1 LILSSGVCLAD
12 SYVGG
17 IPLTPVHNGTVD
29 GGVYFDS
36 YYGTGDQQSKGSKTI
51 EKTFTIPANAD
62 VEWAMLLTTVY
73 CGHMQNNYQGT
84 ANVNFNGQ
92 TLGTETL
99 NVPFTY
105 LINGGEG
112 YVWVNDHTNRV
123 TSDYMMYYDV
133 TNLVKSG
140 ENKAVVKTD
149 PLDSSFDGRVKMIT
163 LVVAYNDGSGKNIWY
178 QVNRGHD
185 PDTYY
190 GDDELGENYIGS
202 TAFEAALPDGSSLT
216 DSKLTILHLAST
228 DGTYIFN
235 GKALTSG
242 TPQGTY
248 TGSNTWNVKDSLIS
262 SGINTLTYDRTAAF
276 YKNAL
281 GILTAEYTES
291 QESAP
296 VANFTASSTSGNVPL
311 TVQFTDTSTGSVSS
325 YAWDF
330 DNDGTVDSTDQN
342 PVHTYTS
349 AGTYTV
355 NLTVSNKN
363 GTDSKSTTINVSQA
377 SAAYVVS
384 FNPQT
389 VEMQP
394 GSSQDVQIVMD
405 KVPAGLAGFD
415 ITISVS
421 DPEIAEI
428 TAVSFPSWGQLPMN
442 YSVPS
447 SSVWIKT
454 VDLENKVVSGD
465 TNVLLGTVTLSGK
478 KEGTTELYIPK
489 TKISA
494 DGGSPI
500 DPNVIKGSI
509 KVLDKESP
517 VINNVKLSNNAP
529 ETGDSIVV
537 TVDATDNVGVTSVKA
552 NEISL
557 LNQGGNLWN
566 GSITALEGT
575 HSVKV
580 SAVDGAGNV
589 AWDNSTSYTAVTP
602 DNLPP
607 SSITNLQSTKGTTWI
622 KWTWL
627 NPTDIDF
634 KHTEVY
640 LNGAYQAATSAE
652 YFNATGLAPETSYTI
667 GTRTVDLTG
676 NVNDTWVNQTVTT
689 EKEPIPVAKF
699 TTNVSEGYVPLTV
712 QFNDNSEN
720 AVSFNWDFGDGATST
735 EKDPIHTYVTAGIYT
750 VKLTATNAAGSN
762 STEKA
767 GYITVNAGATN
778 DLTISGAVNPVPA
791 SAVFAKEPNTVRIN
805 NIKNTGPSSLTNITV
820 ALYASDV
827 SDGTVPVNTTKIA
840 SLESGETT
848 SITLLDPT
856 IRNLEGGTVTY
867 TAVVDPE
874 NLIAET
880 NEANNNKSSPVK
892 PVKYNGYKGKRY
904 WEGGSD
910 ITTKQTYDLQGNLVY
925 FTQPSSAYKSVGWI
939 GRTET
944 WTESNLPI
952 PASATVENVWLY
964 VPYNWDT
971 TSGGVPKWTIAFN
984 EKALT
989 NGTLYTDKSNFGG
1002 YADYTY
1008 GLYVYDVTSQFKSTG
1023 NSLTLTPEAGNSNA
1037 LYPST
1042 LVVIYKDP
1050 SESRKQIFINE
1061 ECDELGYSVNSY
1073 GTTLEEATAY
1083 APFTGMEINVSAVKN
1098 ATLYSFAGSA
1108 GPDEGNLFFN
1118 GKTVATNAWQGDPS
1132 TSSAQIF
1139 DVKNYLNETGNEAGI
1154 QGTESGGMDALQ
1166 QILVIEYARTA
1177 PDAPVADFS
1186 AIPTSGTAP
1195 LTVTFEDNS
1204 TGFPTSWFWDFGD
1217 GTKATEQNVSHTYT
1231 SAGNYTVNLT
1241 VSNAGGSDSEV
1252 KTEYIVVSEPLPAA
1266 PVANFTATPT
1276 SGVAPLTV
1284 NFMDQSTGDGITAWA
1299 WDFDNDGTIDSTDQ
1313 NPSHTYTS
1321 AGTYTVNLKVSNENG
1336 TDSKTATINVSQ
1348 SVLMPTFPGCTN
1360 PPADLDQDGLY
1371 EDING
1376 NGELDFD
1383 DVVAYY
1389 ENMDW
1394 LEENMQL
1401 EFFDYNNNGL
1411 IDFDDV
1417 VKLYNRL

>member
-1 LILSSGVCLAD
+1 MLSLILSSGVCLAD

-99 NVPFTY
+99 NVPFKY
-105 LINGGEG
+105 LINGGDG
-112 YVWVNDHTNRV
+112 YVKVNDHTNRV

-342 PVHTYTS
+342 PLYTYTT
-349 AGTYTV
+349 AGTYSV
-355 NLTVSNKN
+355 NLTV
-363 GTDSKSTTINVSQA
+363 
-377 SAAYVVS
+377 
-384 FNPQT
+384 
-389 VEMQP
+389 
-394 GSSQDVQIVMD
+394 
-405 KVPAGLAGFD
+405 
-415 ITISVS
+415 
-421 DPEIAEI
+421 
-428 TAVSFPSWGQLPMN
+428 
-442 YSVPS
+442 
-447 SSVWIKT
+447 
-454 VDLENKVVSGD
+454 
-465 TNVLLGTVTLSGK
+465 TNS
-478 KEGTTELYIPK
+478 
-489 TKISA
+489 
-494 DGGSPI
+494 GGS
-500 DPNVIKGSI
+500 
-509 KVLDKESP
+509 
-517 VINNVKLSNNAP
+517 
-529 ETGDSIVV
+529 DSELK
-537 TVDATDNVGVTSVKA
+537 T
-552 NEISL
+552 
-557 LNQGGNLWN
+557 
-566 GSITALEGT
+566 
-575 HSVKV
+575 
-580 SAVDGAGNV
+580 
-589 AWDNSTSYTAVTP
+589 
-602 DNLPP
+602 
-607 SSITNLQSTKGTTWI
+607 
-622 KWTWL
+622 
-627 NPTDIDF
+627 
-634 KHTEVY
+634 
-640 LNGAYQAATSAE
+640 
-652 YFNATGLAPETSYTI
+652 
-667 GTRTVDLTG
+667 
-676 NVNDTWVNQTVTT
+676 
-689 EKEPIPVAKF
+689 
-699 TTNVSEGYVPLTV
+699 
-712 QFNDNSEN
+712 
-720 AVSFNWDFGDGATST
+720 
-735 EKDPIHTYVTAGIYT
+735 
-750 VKLTATNAAGSN
+750 
-762 STEKA
+762 

>member
-1 LILSSGVCLAD
+1 MPADLWNSSSHLSTGGILTNRKVILILLSLILSSGVCLAD

-99 NVPFTY
+99 NVPFAY
-105 LINGGEG
+105 LINGGDG
-112 YVWVNDHTNRV
+112 YVKVNDHTNRV

-242 TPQGTY
+242 SPQGTY
-248 TGSNTWNVKDSLIS
+248 TGSNTWNVKDSLKS
-262 SGINTLTYDRTAAF
+262 SGTNTLTYDRTAAF

-342 PVHTYTS
+342 PLYTYTT
-349 AGTYTV
+349 AGTYSV
-355 NLTVSNKN
+355 NLTV
-363 GTDSKSTTINVSQA
+363 
-377 SAAYVVS
+377 
-384 FNPQT
+384 
-389 VEMQP
+389 
-394 GSSQDVQIVMD
+394 
-405 KVPAGLAGFD
+405 
-415 ITISVS
+415 
-421 DPEIAEI
+421 
-428 TAVSFPSWGQLPMN
+428 
-442 YSVPS
+442 
-447 SSVWIKT
+447 
-454 VDLENKVVSGD
+454 
-465 TNVLLGTVTLSGK
+465 TNS
-478 KEGTTELYIPK
+478 
-489 TKISA
+489 
-494 DGGSPI
+494 GGS
-500 DPNVIKGSI
+500 
-509 KVLDKESP
+509 
-517 VINNVKLSNNAP
+517 
-529 ETGDSIVV
+529 DSELK
-537 TVDATDNVGVTSVKA
+537 T
-552 NEISL
+552 
-557 LNQGGNLWN
+557 
-566 GSITALEGT
+566 
-575 HSVKV
+575 
-580 SAVDGAGNV
+580 
-589 AWDNSTSYTAVTP
+589 
-602 DNLPP
+602 
-607 SSITNLQSTKGTTWI
+607 
-622 KWTWL
+622 
-627 NPTDIDF
+627 
-634 KHTEVY
+634 
-640 LNGAYQAATSAE
+640 
-652 YFNATGLAPETSYTI
+652 
-667 GTRTVDLTG
+667 
-676 NVNDTWVNQTVTT
+676 
-689 EKEPIPVAKF
+689 
-699 TTNVSEGYVPLTV
+699 
-712 QFNDNSEN
+712 
-720 AVSFNWDFGDGATST
+720 
-735 EKDPIHTYVTAGIYT
+735 
-750 VKLTATNAAGSN
+750 
-762 STEKA
+762 

-984 EKALT
+984 EKTLT

-1098 ATLYSFAGSA
+1098 ATLYNFAGSA
-1108 GPDEGNLFFN
+1108 GPDEGNLIFN
-1118 GKTVATNAWQGDPS
+1118 GNTVATNAWQGDPS
-1132 TSSAQIF
+1132 TSSAQVF
-1139 DVKNYLNETGNEAGI
+1139 DIKDYIKATGNEAGI
-1154 QGTESGGMDALQ
+1154 QGTESGGMCAFH
-1166 QILVIEYARTA
+1166 QILVIEYPAPAPAPAPVEQPDLIVSAINVNAGEIFANEANNISAEVQNIGTVASGSFRVTFAVDGIDTNVTVNDLAPGANTTLIITDSVIRNFGESVKIGVTADPENTISESNETNNQIDVTKTVVYNGYKGKRYTNGSDITTQATFEGRYGLVYSAGNTAYTGASWTAKTYSWSSADLPVPAGAIVESARLYQPYAWNKMTTDPAFTMSFNNNTVTPIATYKDRKSYGVYDYPYGLYVYDVTSSFNPAGNSITITPEAGNNYGIYGAYLVIVYKDSTVTEKKIWINDEFDMLASKNTYAVTSEEATA
-1177 PDAPVADFS
+1177 YATFNVVNSTGISGATAISIIASGNDADKSKFFFNDKEYTGFWVDYQTTPQVGFSSYNVTEAVQDGTDTARIQSYDTGNGGDSMYAMNVILIAEYAETQNSTTAPVAAFI
-1186 AIPTSGTAP
+1186 ATPTSGDAP
-1195 LTVTFEDNS
+1195 LMVNFTDQSEGS
-1204 TGFPTSWFWDFGD
+1204 PTSWLWDFGD
-1217 GTKATEQNVSHTYT
+1217 GNT
-1231 SAGNYTVNLT
+1231 S
-1241 VSNAGGSDSEV
+1241 
-1252 KTEYIVVSEPLPAA
+1252 K
-1266 PVANFTATPT
+1266 
-1276 SGVAPLTV
+1276 
-1284 NFMDQSTGDGITAWA
+1284 
-1299 WDFDNDGTIDSTDQ
+1299 DQ
-1313 NPSHTYTS
+1313 NPMHTYST
-1321 AGTYTVNLKVSNENG
+1321 AGTYTVNLTVSNENG
-1336 TDSKTATINVSQ
+1336 TDSKLATINVSQ
-1348 SVLMPTFPGCTN
+1348 SEFMPIFPGCTN
-1360 PPADLDQDGLY
+1360 PPIDLDQDGLY

-1376 NGELDFD
+1376 NGERDFD
-1383 DVVAYY
+1383 DVVTYY

-1394 LEENMQL
+1394 MEENVSIA
-1401 EFFDYNNNGL
+1401 FFDYNNNGL

-1417 VKLYNRL
+1417 VKLHNGL